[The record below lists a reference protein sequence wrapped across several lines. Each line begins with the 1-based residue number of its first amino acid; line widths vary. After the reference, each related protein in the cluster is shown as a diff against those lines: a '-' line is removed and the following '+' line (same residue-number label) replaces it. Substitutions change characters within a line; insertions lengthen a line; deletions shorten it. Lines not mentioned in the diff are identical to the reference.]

1 MNATIVPEMNI
12 PNMDTYWSILK
23 NLSSDMKLELISRLS
38 KSLLSKDQ
46 SIDDNWASQFAGEW
60 KDSRSAESIIEDIRN
75 SRTSNRE
82 IELGYEE
89 IPFGYEYLCF
99 SVPS

>member
-46 SIDDNWASQFAGEW
+46 SIDDNWRSQFAGEW

-82 IELGYEE
+82 IEL
-89 IPFGYEYLCF
+89 
-99 SVPS
+99 

>member
-46 SIDDNWASQFAGEW
+46 SIEDNWASQFAGEW
-60 KDSRSAESIIEDIRN
+60 KDSRSAESILEDIRN

-82 IELGYEE
+82 IEL
-89 IPFGYEYLCF
+89 
-99 SVPS
+99 

>member
-46 SIDDNWASQFAGEW
+46 SIDDNWAIRQFAGEW

-82 IELGYEE
+82 IEL
-89 IPFGYEYLCF
+89 
-99 SVPS
+99 

>member
-46 SIDDNWASQFAGEW
+46 SIDD
-60 KDSRSAESIIEDIRN
+60 IRN

-82 IELGYEE
+82 IEL
-89 IPFGYEYLCF
+89 
-99 SVPS
+99 

>member
-82 IELGYEE
+82 IELLYEE

>member
-46 SIDDNWASQFAGEW
+46 SIDCLLY
-60 KDSRSAESIIEDIRN
+60 
-75 SRTSNRE
+75 TS
-82 IELGYEE
+82 
-89 IPFGYEYLCF
+89 
-99 SVPS
+99 PSPRDA

>member
-1 MNATIVPEMNI
+1 MIAPDMNI

-46 SIDDNWASQFAGEW
+46 SIDDNWVSQFAGEW

-82 IELGYEE
+82 IEL
-89 IPFGYEYLCF
+89 
-99 SVPS
+99 

>member
-1 MNATIVPEMNI
+1 MKATIVPEMNI

-46 SIDDNWASQFAGEW
+46 SIDDNWPLNLPESGKIPVLQ
-60 KDSRSAESIIEDIRN
+60 SRSLRIF
-75 SRTSNRE
+75 E
-82 IELGYEE
+82 IHEHP
-89 IPFGYEYLCF
+89 IMK
-99 SVPS
+99 

>member
-46 SIDDNWASQFAGEW
+46 SIDDTWASHFAGEW

-82 IELGYEE
+82 IEL
-89 IPFGYEYLCF
+89 
-99 SVPS
+99 

>member
-1 MNATIVPEMNI
+1 
-12 PNMDTYWSILK
+12 
-23 NLSSDMKLELISRLS
+23 MKLELISRLS

-75 SRTSNRE
+75 SRTLNRE
-82 IELGYEE
+82 IEL
-89 IPFGYEYLCF
+89 
-99 SVPS
+99 

>member
-46 SIDDNWASQFAGEW
+46 SIDDNWGLQC
-60 KDSRSAESIIEDIRN
+60 D
-75 SRTSNRE
+75 
-82 IELGYEE
+82 
-89 IPFGYEYLCF
+89 
-99 SVPS
+99 